1 MYKIEYN
8 KEMVNSIGTYRNVKG
23 ITIDTS
29 DILMMK
35 YVDTIHNGDKNL
47 VTLYLKYLK
56 HVTKHKDK
64 SSQYEILNNK
74 PENERIIASII
85 STKWLINED
94 SLYFN
99 KDVLEKRKEEF
110 LNEIDFLKESKKVN
124 DQQYIL
130 LMKYF
135 IDTLDNVLNNKKK
148 YIKKAQ

>member
-8 KEMVNSIGTYRNVKG
+8 KDIANTVGTYRNVKG

-56 HVTKHKDK
+56 HVNKHKDE

-85 STKWLINED
+85 NTNWLINED

-99 KDVLEKRKEEF
+99 QDVLEKRKEY
-110 LNEIDFLKESKKVN
+110 FLKEIEFFKDSKKVN

-135 IDTLDNVLNNKKK
+135 IETLDNVLNEKK